1 MHSTLRLAVALFL
14 TLEKKCTPV
23 AAYSIGDVDPRALRG
38 VWRLTSLDKDGLPFE
53 RRRKKIF
60 STSTEPTDPK
70 TIWKLRG
77 YLPMKEFTTYPKK
90 ILPVED
96 IEASNTPGQKTEIF
110 IKLKDDHT
118 FEQCASLSF
127 SDGDAMEDE
136 SLAVEDK
143 LAMEVSRREKS
154 SFAWKG
160 TWDFVDG
167 KLILAADRPEKKP
180 FSQIGNGYDG
190 MEEERDTILVGRVS
204 VQQHE
209 SLRDNP
215 IMEEREMKSDSLLSK
230 IARQEDSCSNEA
242 SDGSSQTMRPGKS
255 IDVHLSVPKGTIKT
269 GKFMY
274 PKDHPSFFE
283 QPIVRPQRMGSF
295 ELRQIL
301 GEFNT
306 KLAEEDEE
314 VVELFRKRD
323 LVGKRFYLSTFPIP
337 KHKKKGRDF
346 WSSKEQ
352 KWVHF
357 ETPDE
362 KKLRESQPGK
372 NMQVMAVELFAN
384 NTFSTI
390 YGLGDSTTL
399 RGKWSIIGE
408 KRDQLWMMVY
418 RFGFG
423 RSVSGSTY
431 SEGIGLTQN
440 DEKGY
445 WGKITEVESPN
456 HDNIERDHTHL
467 GGKKIEINGAI
478 MVGWGL
484 EPCSVGRFKMIEIEE
499 DVLADDGEG
508 DIDEEEDEKE
518 DVRIDIKNTASLD
531 ALLGNGN
538 PGAHDGSDS
547 YDLPGSFE

>member
-1 MHSTLRLAVALFL
+1 MMHSALRLAATLFL
-14 TLEKKCTPV
+14 SLQRKCAPV
-23 AAYSIGDVDPRALRG
+23 EAYSIGDVDPRALRG

-53 RRRKKIF
+53 RRRNKIF
-60 STSTEPTDPK
+60 PTPAEPTDPK

-90 ILPVED
+90 ILPMED
-96 IEASNTPGQKTEIF
+96 IEATKTPGQKTEIF

-136 SLAVEDK
+136 SLGVEDK
-143 LAMEVSRREKS
+143 LALEVSRREKS

-180 FSQIGNGYDG
+180 FSQTGDGYYGRD
-190 MEEERDTILVGRVS
+190 EEGDTILVGRVS

-209 SLRDNP
+209 SLTDNP
-215 IMEEREMKSDSLLSK
+215 IMEEREMKSDPLLSK
-230 IARQEDSCSNEA
+230 IVRQDSSSDA
-242 SDGSSQTMRPGKS
+242 SGSSSQMRPGKS

-306 KLAEEDEE
+306 KLAEDDEE
-314 VVELFRKRD
+314 IVELFRKND
-323 LVGKRFYLSTFPIP
+323 LVGKRFYLSSFPIP

-372 NMQVMAVELFAN
+372 NMQVSHNLDHINCNFNFCMFDFAVTNSDPIFDNNIKSDARLWLSSCLPTTPLALFMASVTQLLFEEN
-384 NTFSTI
+384 
-390 YGLGDSTTL
+390 G
-399 RGKWSIIGE
+399 
-408 KRDQLWMMVY
+408 
-418 RFGFG
+418 
-423 RSVSGSTY
+423 VS
-431 SEGIGLTQN
+431 LVKN
-440 DEKGY
+440 A
-445 WGKITEVESPN
+445 
-456 HDNIERDHTHL
+456 
-467 GGKKIEINGAI
+467 INSG
-478 MVGWGL
+478 
-484 EPCSVGRFKMIEIEE
+484 
-499 DVLADDGEG
+499 
-508 DIDEEEDEKE
+508 
-518 DVRIDIKNTASLD
+518 
-531 ALLGNGN
+531 
-538 PGAHDGSDS
+538 
-547 YDLPGSFE
+547 